1 MRERINIRGVA
12 FDSVTFDEAV
22 TRLTDALVTGTQ
34 TALYTPNSEIVQAC
48 VEDPSL
54 CEVINSAELITPDG
68 IGVVK
73 AGRILGTPFPGG
85 RVAGFDLGRALLSKI
100 GAMQKPDGSPYRVYF
115 LGGKPGVAEAARD
128 AILAEFPDVTFA
140 GTGDGYFKK
149 EGEETA
155 AVIEKVNASGA
166 DVLFVCL
173 GAPTQEKWIYH
184 NRASM
189 PGVTLFLGLGG
200 SLDGYAGI
208 VKRAPKIF
216 IKLGLEW
223 FYRLCKEPWRIKRMS
238 KLPVFYFGTWKYK
251 LTRKKNAE

>member
-1 MRERINIRGVA
+1 MRKRINIRGVE
-12 FDSVTFDEAV
+12 FDAVTFEEALS
-22 TRLTDALVTGTQ
+22 RLTDALVTGTQ

-48 VEDPSL
+48 VEDPALS
-54 CEVINSAELITPDG
+54 EIVNSAELITPDG

-85 RVAGFDLGRALLSKI
+85 RVAGFDLGRALLEKI
-100 GAMQKPDGSPYRVYF
+100 GGMKKPDGSPYRVYF
-115 LGGKPGVAEAARD
+115 LGGKPGVAEAAEA
-128 AILAEFPDVTFA
+128 AILAQFPDVTFA
-140 GTGDGYFKK
+140 GCADGYFKK
-149 EGEETA
+149 EGEENETA
-155 AVIEKVNASGA
+155 IRRVNESRA

-173 GAPTQEKWIYH
+173 GAPTQEKWIYK
-184 NRASM
+184 NRAKL
-189 PGVTLFLGLGG
+189 PDVTLLLGLGG

-223 FYRLCKEPWRIKRMS
+223 FYRLMKEPWRIKRMM

-251 LTRKKNAE
+251 LFGKN